1 MGFGVLGSVALYL
14 HQQASKQMDFT
25 IGMLDKYSDPAFDA
39 TNLTPYEYTIFPLA
53 LLWRTIL
60 A

>member
-1 MGFGVLGSVALYL
+1 MGFGVLGGVALYS

-25 IGMLDKYSDPAFDA
+25 IGMLDKYSDRAFDA
-39 TNLTPYEYTIFPLA
+39 TNLTEYTIFPVA
-53 LLWRTIL
+53 LLWRAIL